1 MHLNLL
7 LTAGLATLG
16 LLTTCTQDAH
26 VTTGIAVPAHTET
39 APPQIDA
46 RSDRPRFTFPPTTR
60 VGNVPLTELS
70 ALAWD
75 ADERL
80 LYALSD
86 NGHVF
91 HFRLTLDGDEIV
103 RVEPIHSAAL
113 VDAKAGLTSDAFNAE
128 GLALNNAANGVSGDT
143 ELVVALEDKPS
154 RIVRFSPTGNILG
167 ELAVPSPADDL
178 SRYRKKGRG
187 LEAVAIHPAYGL
199 LTAPESPL
207 LEPREDRHTVYAKH
221 RRWSFLRHSPD
232 SRLKGIDVLPD
243 GSLLVLERDK
253 AGAKGSFAAS
263 VRRLDLAACSNDGS
277 CATDT
282 VAMLPAGPD
291 NFEGMTV
298 IDPQHILLVSDNGG
312 LVTQGTTFILV
323 RRP

>member
-46 RSDRPRFTFPPTTR
+46 PSDRHRFTFPPTTR

-75 ADERL
+75 ADEQR

-86 NGHVF
+86 NGYVF

-103 RVEPIHSAAL
+103 RVEPVHSAAL

-128 GLALNNAANGVSGDT
+128 G
-143 ELVVALEDKPS
+143 
-154 RIVRFSPTGNILG
+154 
-167 ELAVPSPADDL
+167 
-178 SRYRKKGRG
+178 
-187 LEAVAIHPAYGL
+187 
-199 LTAPESPL
+199 
-207 LEPREDRHTVYAKH
+207 
-221 RRWSFLRHSPD
+221 
-232 SRLKGIDVLPD
+232 
-243 GSLLVLERDK
+243 
-253 AGAKGSFAAS
+253 
-263 VRRLDLAACSNDGS
+263 
-277 CATDT
+277 
-282 VAMLPAGPD
+282 
-291 NFEGMTV
+291 
-298 IDPQHILLVSDNGG
+298 
-312 LVTQGTTFILV
+312 
-323 RRP
+323 

>member
-7 LTAGLATLG
+7 LTAGLATVG
-16 LLTTCTQDAH
+16 LLTTCTQDPH
-26 VTTGIAVPAHTET
+26 VTTGIAVPSHTET
-39 APPQIDA
+39 SPPQINA
-46 RSDRPRFTFPPTTR
+46 RSDRHRFTFPPTAR

-75 ADERL
+75 ADEQL

-86 NGHVF
+86 TGYVF
-91 HFRLTLDGDEIV
+91 HFRLNLDDNEIV
-103 RVEPIHSAAL
+103 SVEPVHSAAL
-113 VDAKAGLTSDAFNAE
+113 VDAKTGLTSDAFNAE

-143 ELVVALEDKPS
+143 ELVVSLEDKPS
-154 RIVRFSPTGNILG
+154 RIVRFTPTGNLLG

-178 SRYRKKGRG
+178 GRYRKKGRG
-187 LEAVAIHPAYGL
+187 LEAVALHPAYGL

-207 LEPREDRHTVYAKH
+207 LEQPEDRHTVYAKH

-232 SRLKGIDVLPD
+232 SRLKGLDVLPD

-253 AGAKGSFAAS
+253 VGAKDSFAAS
-263 VRRLDLAACSNDGS
+263 VRRLDLAACSRDGS

-282 VAMLPAGPD
+282 VAILPVGRD
-291 NFEGMTV
+291 NFEGMSV
-298 IDPQHILLVSDNGG
+298 IDLRHILLVSDNAG
-312 LVTQGTTFILV
+312 LVTQDTTFVLV